1 MKGELYSLDNGS
13 SVGSVELSDAVF
25 ADKVNEHLIYEAVK
39 TELANQRQGT
49 AKAKERGEV
58 VGSGSKPY
66 RQKGTGRAR
75 AGTKKSPVWVGG
87 GAVFGPRVRS
97 YKGKLPKKMRLKA
110 MRSLLSR
117 KAAESMVKV
126 VEDFDAKIDKTK
138 VMAGILSKVSGKD
151 RVFVVLDA
159 SQKNAKRAMRNIPWV
174 KCYNSNQL
182 VYKDLFYAKEVLITK
197 AALADIEKHYGESV
211 KGAE

>member
-1 MKGELYSLDNGS
+1 MKGELYSLDNGG
-13 SVGSVELSDAVF
+13 SVGVVELSDAVF

-49 AKAKERGEV
+49 AKTKERTEV
-58 VGSGSKPY
+58 RGSGAKPY

-75 AGTKKSPVWVGG
+75 AGSKKSPIRVGG
-87 GAVFGPRVRS
+87 GTTFGPRVCS
-97 YKGKLPKKMRLKA
+97 YKGRLPRKMRLKA

-117 KAAESMVKV
+117 KAADAMVKI
-126 VEDFDAKIDKTK
+126 VEDFAVKIEKTREM
-138 VMAGILSKVSGKD
+138 VGVLSRVTGQD

-197 AALADIEKHYGESV
+197 AALADIEKHYGKPV